1 MTKKLFFLLP
11 ILLTA
16 FSISAQTR
24 TDKLLKNLHDNE
36 SKYIFVIAHRG
47 DWRNAPEN
55 SLQSIEK
62 AIAMKVDMIELDI
75 QPTKDGNFICMHDE
89 TLDRTSTGKGPIKD
103 YTTEELKKFVLR
115 SGNGIKTRQPIPT
128 LKEALNVCK
137 GRILVNIDK
146 GGTYIK
152 EIMPIIQECG
162 MEKQVIIKGYYPVE
176 KVKKEYGSN
185 ESMLYMPIVN
195 LWDKEAVATI
205 QTFIKNFTP
214 IAYEL
219 CFKDDANPNLK
230 IIDEIAKS
238 GSRVWMNTLWDSLCG
253 GHDDENALLESKDK
267 HWGWMLK
274 HKATYSLFG
283 GKRIERFGMIF
294 SISHSKHL
302 IKEVVGFL
310 FSGTT

>member
-1 MTKKLFFLLP
+1 MTKKLFSLLL

-24 TDKLLKNLHDNE
+24 TDKLLKNLHDNK

-47 DWRNAPEN
+47 DWRNAPES

-62 AIAMKVDMIELDI
+62 AIAMKVDMVELDI

-89 TLDRTSTGKGPIKD
+89 TLDRTSTGKGEIKN

-115 SGNGIKTRQPIPT
+115 SGNGIKTRQPIST
-128 LKEALNVCK
+128 LKEVLNVCK
-137 GRILVNIDK
+137 DRILVNIDK

-152 EIMPIIQECG
+152 EIMPIIKECG

-185 ESMLYMPIVN
+185 ESILYMPIVN

-205 QTFIKNFTP
+205 QTFIKDFTP

-219 CFKDDANPNLK
+219 CFKDDTTPSLR
-230 IIDEIAKS
+230 IIDEIIKS
-238 GSRVWMNTLWDSLCG
+238 GSRIWMNTLWDSLCG
-253 GHDDENALLESKDK
+253 GHDDENALLEGKDR

-274 HKATYSLFG
+274 HKAT
-283 GKRIERFGMIF
+283 MIQTDRPQE
-294 SISHSKHL
+294 L
-302 IKEVVGFL
+302 IHYLEEKGL
-310 FSGTT
+310 RNLQ

>member
-238 GSRVWMNTLWDSLCG
+238 GSRIWMNTLWDSLCG

-274 HKATYSLFG
+274 YKAT
-283 GKRIERFGMIF
+283 MIQTDRPQE
-294 SISHSKHL
+294 L
-302 IKEVVGFL
+302 IHYLEEKGLRDLE
-310 FSGTT
+310 

>member
-1 MTKKLFFLLP
+1 MTKKLFSLLL
-11 ILLTA
+11 ILLTT

-24 TDKLLKNLHDNE
+24 TDKLLKNLHDNK

-62 AIAMKVDMIELDI
+62 AIAMKVDMVELDI

-89 TLDRTSTGKGPIKD
+89 TLDRTSTGKGEIKN

-115 SGNGIKTRQPIPT
+115 SGNGIKTRQPIST
-128 LKEALNVCK
+128 LKEVLNVCK
-137 GRILVNIDK
+137 DRILVNIDK

-152 EIMPIIQECG
+152 EIMPIIKECG

-185 ESMLYMPIVN
+185 ESILYMPIVN

-205 QTFIKNFTP
+205 QTFIKDFTP

-219 CFKDDANPNLK
+219 CFKDDTTPSLR
-230 IIDEIAKS
+230 IIDEIIKS
-238 GSRVWMNTLWDSLCG
+238 GSRIWMNTLWDSLCG
-253 GHDDENALLESKDK
+253 GHDDENALLEGKDR

-274 HKATYSLFG
+274 HKAT
-283 GKRIERFGMIF
+283 MIQTDRPQE
-294 SISHSKHL
+294 L
-302 IKEVVGFL
+302 IHYLEEKGL
-310 FSGTT
+310 RNLQ

>member
-1 MTKKLFFLLP
+1 
-11 ILLTA
+11 
-16 FSISAQTR
+16 
-24 TDKLLKNLHDNE
+24 
-36 SKYIFVIAHRG
+36 
-47 DWRNAPEN
+47 
-55 SLQSIEK
+55 
-62 AIAMKVDMIELDI
+62 
-75 QPTKDGNFICMHDE
+75 
-89 TLDRTSTGKGPIKD
+89 
-103 YTTEELKKFVLR
+103 
-115 SGNGIKTRQPIPT
+115 
-128 LKEALNVCK
+128 
-137 GRILVNIDK
+137 
-146 GGTYIK
+146 
-152 EIMPIIQECG
+152 

-238 GSRVWMNTLWDSLCG
+238 GSRIWMNTLWDSLCG

-274 HKATYSLFG
+274 HKAT
-283 GKRIERFGMIF
+283 MIQTDRPQE
-294 SISHSKHL
+294 L
-302 IKEVVGFL
+302 IHYLEKKGLRDLE
-310 FSGTT
+310 

>member
-1 MTKKLFFLLP
+1 MTKKLFSLLL

-24 TDKLLKNLHDNE
+24 TDKLLKNLHDNK

-62 AIAMKVDMIELDI
+62 AITMKVDMVELDI

-89 TLDRTSTGKGPIKD
+89 TLDRTSTGKGEIKN

-115 SGNGIKTRQPIPT
+115 SGNGIKTRQPIST
-128 LKEALNVCK
+128 LKEVLNVCK
-137 GRILVNIDK
+137 DRILVNIDK

-152 EIMPIIQECG
+152 EIMPIIKECG

-185 ESMLYMPIVN
+185 ESILYMPIVN

-205 QTFIKNFTP
+205 QTFIKDFTP

-219 CFKDDANPNLK
+219 CFKDDTTPSLR
-230 IIDEIAKS
+230 IIDEIIKS
-238 GSRVWMNTLWDSLCG
+238 GSRIWMNTLWDSLCG
-253 GHDDENALLESKDK
+253 GHDDENALLEGKDR

-274 HKATYSLFG
+274 HKAT
-283 GKRIERFGMIF
+283 MIQTDRPQE
-294 SISHSKHL
+294 L
-302 IKEVVGFL
+302 IHYLEEKGL
-310 FSGTT
+310 RNLQ

>member
-274 HKATYSLFG
+274 HKAT
-283 GKRIERFGMIF
+283 MIQTDRPQV
-294 SISHSKHL
+294 L
-302 IKEVVGFL
+302 IHYLEEKGLRDLE
-310 FSGTT
+310 

>member
-1 MTKKLFFLLP
+1 MTKKLFSLLL

-24 TDKLLKNLHDNE
+24 TDKLLKNLHDNK

-62 AIAMKVDMIELDI
+62 AIAMKVDMVELDI

-89 TLDRTSTGKGPIKD
+89 TLDRTSTGKGTIKN

-115 SGNGIKTRQPIPT
+115 SGNGIKTRQPIPI
-128 LKEALNVCK
+128 LKEVLNVCK
-137 GRILVNIDK
+137 DRILVNIDK

-152 EIMPIIQECG
+152 EIMPIIKECG

-185 ESMLYMPIVN
+185 ESILYMPIVN

-205 QTFIKNFTP
+205 QTFIKDFTP

-219 CFKDDANPNLK
+219 CFKDDTTPSLR
-230 IIDEIAKS
+230 IIDEIIKS
-238 GSRVWMNTLWDSLCG
+238 GSRIWMNTLWDSLCG
-253 GHDDENALLESKDK
+253 GHDDENALLEGKDR

-274 HKATYSLFG
+274 HKAT
-283 GKRIERFGMIF
+283 MIQTDRPQE
-294 SISHSKHL
+294 L
-302 IKEVVGFL
+302 IHYLEEKGL
-310 FSGTT
+310 RNLQ

>member
-115 SGNGIKTRQPIPT
+115 SGNGSKNRQPIPT

-238 GSRVWMNTLWDSLCG
+238 GSRIWMNTLWDSLCG

-274 HKATYSLFG
+274 HKAT
-283 GKRIERFGMIF
+283 MIQTDRPQE
-294 SISHSKHL
+294 L
-302 IKEVVGFL
+302 IHYLEEKGLRDLE
-310 FSGTT
+310 

>member
-47 DWRNAPEN
+47 DWRNAPEI

-62 AIAMKVDMIELDI
+62 AIAMKVDMIDLDI

-274 HKATYSLFG
+274 HKATMIQTDRPQELIHYLEEKGLRDLEQSSL
-283 GKRIERFGMIF
+283 
-294 SISHSKHL
+294 
-302 IKEVVGFL
+302 
-310 FSGTT
+310 

>member
-238 GSRVWMNTLWDSLCG
+238 GSRIWMNTLWDSLCG

-274 HKATYSLFG
+274 HKAT
-283 GKRIERFGMIF
+283 MIQTDRPQE
-294 SISHSKHL
+294 L
-302 IKEVVGFL
+302 IH
-310 FSGTT
+310 

>member
-1 MTKKLFFLLP
+1 MTKKLFSLLL

-24 TDKLLKNLHDNE
+24 TDKLLKNLHDNK

-62 AIAMKVDMIELDI
+62 AIAMKVDMVELDI

-89 TLDRTSTGKGPIKD
+89 TLDRTSTGKGEIKN

-115 SGNGIKTRQPIPT
+115 SGNGIKTRQPIST
-128 LKEALNVCK
+128 LKEVLNVCK
-137 GRILVNIDK
+137 DRILVNIDK

-152 EIMPIIQECG
+152 EIMPIIKECG

-185 ESMLYMPIVN
+185 ESILYMPIVN

-205 QTFIKNFTP
+205 QTFIKDFTP

-219 CFKDDANPNLK
+219 CFKDDTTPSLR
-230 IIDEIAKS
+230 IIDEIIKS
-238 GSRVWMNTLWDSLCG
+238 GSRIWMNTLWDSLCG
-253 GHDDENALLESKDK
+253 GHDDENALLEGKDRQ
-267 HWGWMLK
+267 WGWMLK
-274 HKATYSLFG
+274 HKAT
-283 GKRIERFGMIF
+283 MIQTDRPQE
-294 SISHSKHL
+294 L
-302 IKEVVGFL
+302 IHYLEEKGL
-310 FSGTT
+310 RNLQ

>member
-1 MTKKLFFLLP
+1 MTKKLFSLLL

-24 TDKLLKNLHDNE
+24 TDKLLKNLHDNK

-62 AIAMKVDMIELDI
+62 AIAIKVDMVELDI

-89 TLDRTSTGKGPIKD
+89 TLDRTSTGKGEIKN

-115 SGNGIKTRQPIPT
+115 SGNGIKTRQPIST
-128 LKEALNVCK
+128 LKEVLNVCK
-137 GRILVNIDK
+137 DRILVNIDK

-152 EIMPIIQECG
+152 EIMPIIKECG

-185 ESMLYMPIVN
+185 ESILYMPIVN

-205 QTFIKNFTP
+205 QTFIKDFTP

-219 CFKDDANPNLK
+219 CFKDDTTPSLR
-230 IIDEIAKS
+230 IIDEIIKS
-238 GSRVWMNTLWDSLCG
+238 GSRIWMNTLWDSLCG
-253 GHDDENALLESKDK
+253 GHDDENALLEGKDR

-274 HKATYSLFG
+274 HKAT
-283 GKRIERFGMIF
+283 MIQTDRPQE
-294 SISHSKHL
+294 L
-302 IKEVVGFL
+302 IHYLEEKGL
-310 FSGTT
+310 RNLQ

>member
-1 MTKKLFFLLP
+1 MTKKLFSLLL

-24 TDKLLKNLHDNE
+24 TDKLLKNLHDNK

-62 AIAMKVDMIELDI
+62 AIAMKVDMVELDI

-89 TLDRTSTGKGPIKD
+89 TLDRTSTGKGTIKN

-128 LKEALNVCK
+128 LKEVLNVCK
-137 GRILVNIDK
+137 DRILVNIDK

-152 EIMPIIQECG
+152 EIMPIIKECG
-162 MEKQVIIKGYYPVE
+162 MEKQVIIKGRYPVE
-176 KVKKEYGSN
+176 KVQEEYGTN
-185 ESMLYMPIVN
+185 TSMLYMPIIH
-195 LWDKEAVATI
+195 LWKEEDIKATES
-205 QTFIKNFTP
+205 FIKDFTP

-219 CFKDDANPNLK
+219 CFKDEQTSNLK
-230 IIDEIAKS
+230 VIDKIVQS

-253 GHDDENALLESKDK
+253 GHDDENALLEGKDK
-267 HWGWMLK
+267 HWGWILE
-274 HKATYSLFG
+274 HKAT
-283 GKRIERFGMIF
+283 MIQTDRPQE
-294 SISHSKHL
+294 L
-302 IKEVVGFL
+302 IKYLEDKGL
-310 FSGTT
+310 RKL

>member
-274 HKATYSLFG
+274 HKAT
-283 GKRIERFGMIF
+283 MIQTDRPQE
-294 SISHSKHL
+294 L
-302 IKEVVGFL
+302 IH
-310 FSGTT
+310 

>member
-1 MTKKLFFLLP
+1 M
-11 ILLTA
+11 
-16 FSISAQTR
+16 
-24 TDKLLKNLHDNE
+24 LKNLHDNK

-62 AIAMKVDMIELDI
+62 AIAMKVDMVELDI

-89 TLDRTSTGKGPIKD
+89 TLDRTSTGKGEIKN

-115 SGNGIKTRQPIPT
+115 SGNGIKTRQPIST
-128 LKEALNVCK
+128 LKEVLNVCK
-137 GRILVNIDK
+137 DRILVNIDK

-152 EIMPIIQECG
+152 EIMPIIKECG

-185 ESMLYMPIVN
+185 ESILYMPIVN

-205 QTFIKNFTP
+205 QTFIKDFTP

-219 CFKDDANPNLK
+219 CFKDDTTPSLR
-230 IIDEIAKS
+230 IIDEIIKS
-238 GSRVWMNTLWDSLCG
+238 GSRIWMNTLWDSLCG
-253 GHDDENALLESKDK
+253 GHDDENALLEGKDR

-274 HKATYSLFG
+274 HKAT
-283 GKRIERFGMIF
+283 MIQTDRPQE
-294 SISHSKHL
+294 L
-302 IKEVVGFL
+302 IHYLEEKGL
-310 FSGTT
+310 RNLQ

>member
-1 MTKKLFFLLP
+1 MIRKIRLILV
-11 ILLTA
+11 ILLVSLNVA
-16 FSISAQTR
+16 SQTR
-24 TDKLLKNLHDNE
+24 SDKLLNNLHDKN

-55 SLQSIEK
+55 SIQCIEN
-62 AIAMKVDMIELDI
+62 AIEMGVDMVEIDI
-75 QPTKDGNFICMHDE
+75 QPTKDRNFICMHEE
-89 TLDRTSTGKGPIKD
+89 TLERTSTGVGAIKN
-103 YTTEELKKFVLR
+103 YTTEELKKLVLR
-115 SGNGIKTRQPIPT
+115 SGNGIKTRRQIPT
-128 LKEALNVCK
+128 LEEVLKVCK
-137 GRILVNIDK
+137 NRILVNIDK
-146 GGTYIK
+146 GEKYIK
-152 EIMPIIQECG
+152 EILPIIKKCD

-238 GSRVWMNTLWDSLCG
+238 GSRIWMNTLWDSLCG

-274 HKATYSLFG
+274 HKAT
-283 GKRIERFGMIF
+283 MIQTDRPQE
-294 SISHSKHL
+294 L
-302 IKEVVGFL
+302 IHYLEEKGLRDLE
-310 FSGTT
+310 

>member
-205 QTFIKNFTP
+205 QTFIKDFTP

-219 CFKDDANPNLK
+219 CFKDDTTPSLR
-230 IIDEIAKS
+230 IIDEIIKS
-238 GSRVWMNTLWDSLCG
+238 GSRIWMNTLWDSLCG

-274 HKATYSLFG
+274 HKAT
-283 GKRIERFGMIF
+283 MIQTDRPQE
-294 SISHSKHL
+294 L
-302 IKEVVGFL
+302 IHYLEEKGLRDLE
-310 FSGTT
+310 

>member
-230 IIDEIAKS
+230 IIDEITKS

-253 GHDDENALLESKDK
+253 GPDDENALLESKDK
-267 HWGWMLK
+267 PWGWMLK
-274 HKATYSLFG
+274 HKAT
-283 GKRIERFGMIF
+283 MIQTDRPQE
-294 SISHSKHL
+294 L
-302 IKEVVGFL
+302 IHYLAEKGLRDLE
-310 FSGTT
+310 

>member
-274 HKATYSLFG
+274 HKA
-283 GKRIERFGMIF
+283 IMI
-294 SISHSKHL
+294 
-302 IKEVVGFL
+302 
-310 FSGTT
+310 

>member
-1 MTKKLFFLLP
+1 MTKKLFSLLL

-24 TDKLLKNLHDNE
+24 TDKLLKNLHDNK

-62 AIAMKVDMIELDI
+62 AIAMKVDMVELDI

-89 TLDRTSTGKGPIKD
+89 TLDRTSTGKGEIKN

-115 SGNGIKTRQPIPT
+115 SGNGIKTRQPIST
-128 LKEALNVCK
+128 LKEVLNVCK
-137 GRILVNIDK
+137 DRILVNIDK
-146 GGTYIK
+146 GGTYIT
-152 EIMPIIQECG
+152 EIMPIIKEWG

-185 ESMLYMPIVN
+185 ESILYMPIVN

-205 QTFIKNFTP
+205 QTFIKDFTP

-219 CFKDDANPNLK
+219 CFKDDTTPSLR
-230 IIDEIAKS
+230 IIDEIIKS
-238 GSRVWMNTLWDSLCG
+238 GSRIWMNTLWDSLCG
-253 GHDDENALLESKDK
+253 GHDDENALLEGKDR

-274 HKATYSLFG
+274 HKAT
-283 GKRIERFGMIF
+283 MIQTDRPQE
-294 SISHSKHL
+294 L
-302 IKEVVGFL
+302 IHYLEEKGL
-310 FSGTT
+310 RNLQ

>member
-205 QTFIKNFTP
+205 QTFIKNFPP

-274 HKATYSLFG
+274 HKAT
-283 GKRIERFGMIF
+283 MIQTDRPQE
-294 SISHSKHL
+294 L
-302 IKEVVGFL
+302 IHYLEEKGLRDLE
-310 FSGTT
+310 

>member
-1 MTKKLFFLLP
+1 MTKKLFSLLL

-24 TDKLLKNLHDNE
+24 TDKLLKNLHDNK

-62 AIAMKVDMIELDI
+62 AIAMKVDMVELDI

-89 TLDRTSTGKGPIKD
+89 TLDRTSTGKGEIKN

-115 SGNGIKTRQPIPT
+115 SGNGIKTRQPIST
-128 LKEALNVCK
+128 LKEVLNVCK
-137 GRILVNIDK
+137 DRILVNIDK

-152 EIMPIIQECG
+152 EIMPIIKECG

-205 QTFIKNFTP
+205 QTFIKDFTP

-219 CFKDDANPNLK
+219 CFKDDTTPSLR
-230 IIDEIAKS
+230 IIDEIIKS
-238 GSRVWMNTLWDSLCG
+238 GSRIWMNTLWDSLCG
-253 GHDDENALLESKDK
+253 GHDDENALLEGKDR

-274 HKATYSLFG
+274 HKAT
-283 GKRIERFGMIF
+283 MIQTDRPQE
-294 SISHSKHL
+294 L
-302 IKEVVGFL
+302 IHYLEEKGL
-310 FSGTT
+310 RNLQ

>member
-1 MTKKLFFLLP
+1 MTKKLFSLLL

-16 FSISAQTR
+16 FSINAQTR
-24 TDKLLKNLHDNE
+24 TDKLLKNLHDNK

-62 AIAMKVDMIELDI
+62 AIAMKVDMVELDI

-89 TLDRTSTGKGPIKD
+89 TLDRTSTGKGTIKN

-115 SGNGIKTRQPIPT
+115 SGNGIKTRQPIST
-128 LKEALNVCK
+128 LKEVLNVCK
-137 GRILVNIDK
+137 DRILVNIDK

-152 EIMPIIQECG
+152 EIMPIIKECG

-185 ESMLYMPIVN
+185 ESILYMPIVN

-205 QTFIKNFTP
+205 QTFIKDFTP

-219 CFKDDANPNLK
+219 CFKDDTTPSLR
-230 IIDEIAKS
+230 IIDEIIKS
-238 GSRVWMNTLWDSLCG
+238 GSRIWMNTLWDSLCG
-253 GHDDENALLESKDK
+253 GHDDENALLEGKDR

-274 HKATYSLFG
+274 HKAT
-283 GKRIERFGMIF
+283 MIQTDRPQE
-294 SISHSKHL
+294 L
-302 IKEVVGFL
+302 IHYLEEKGL
-310 FSGTT
+310 RNLQ

>member
-1 MTKKLFFLLP
+1 MTKKLFSLLL

-24 TDKLLKNLHDNE
+24 TDKLLKNLHDNK

-62 AIAMKVDMIELDI
+62 AIAMKVDMVELDI

-89 TLDRTSTGKGPIKD
+89 TLDRTSTGKGEIKN

-115 SGNGIKTRQPIPT
+115 SGNGIKTRQPIST
-128 LKEALNVCK
+128 LKEVLNVCK
-137 GRILVNIDK
+137 DRILVNIDK

-152 EIMPIIQECG
+152 EIMPIIKECG

-176 KVKKEYGSN
+176 IVKKEYGSN
-185 ESMLYMPIVN
+185 DSILYMPIVN

-205 QTFIKNFTP
+205 QTFIKDFTP

-219 CFKDDANPNLK
+219 CFKDDTTPSLR
-230 IIDEIAKS
+230 IIDEIIKS
-238 GSRVWMNTLWDSLCG
+238 GSRIWMNTLWDSLCG
-253 GHDDENALLESKDK
+253 GHDDENALLEGKDR

-274 HKATYSLFG
+274 HKAT
-283 GKRIERFGMIF
+283 MIQTDRPQE
-294 SISHSKHL
+294 L
-302 IKEVVGFL
+302 IHYLEEKGL
-310 FSGTT
+310 RNLQ

>member
-1 MTKKLFFLLP
+1 MTKKLFSLLL

-24 TDKLLKNLHDNE
+24 TDKLLKNLHDNK

-62 AIAMKVDMIELDI
+62 AIAMKVDMVELDI

-89 TLDRTSTGKGPIKD
+89 TLDRTSTGKGTIKN

-128 LKEALNVCK
+128 LKEVLNVCK
-137 GRILVNIDK
+137 DRILVNIDK

-152 EIMPIIQECG
+152 EIMPIIKECG

-176 KVKKEYGSN
+176 KVKKNMVPMKVYFICLLLIYG
-185 ESMLYMPIVN
+185 
-195 LWDKEAVATI
+195 
-205 QTFIKNFTP
+205 IKKRLLP
-214 IAYEL
+214 YKL
-219 CFKDDANPNLK
+219 LSK
-230 IIDEIAKS
+230 I
-238 GSRVWMNTLWDSLCG
+238 SLQSLT
-253 GHDDENALLESKDK
+253 NYASK
-267 HWGWMLK
+267 
-274 HKATYSLFG
+274 
-283 GKRIERFGMIF
+283 MI
-294 SISHSKHL
+294 L
-302 IKEVVGFL
+302 PRA
-310 FSGTT
+310 

>member
-162 MEKQVIIKGYYPVE
+162 MEKQVIIKVYYPVE

-274 HKATYSLFG
+274 HKAT
-283 GKRIERFGMIF
+283 MIQTDRPQE
-294 SISHSKHL
+294 L
-302 IKEVVGFL
+302 IHYLEEKGLRDLE
-310 FSGTT
+310 

>member
-89 TLDRTSTGKGPIKD
+89 TNDRTSTGKGPIKD

-238 GSRVWMNTLWDSLCG
+238 GSRIWMNTLWDSLCG

-274 HKATYSLFG
+274 HKATMIQTDRPQELIHYLEEKGLRDLEQSSL
-283 GKRIERFGMIF
+283 
-294 SISHSKHL
+294 
-302 IKEVVGFL
+302 
-310 FSGTT
+310 

>member
-36 SKYIFVIAHRG
+36 SKYIFVIDHRG

-230 IIDEIAKS
+230 IIDEITKS

-274 HKATYSLFG
+274 HKAT
-283 GKRIERFGMIF
+283 MIQTDRPQE
-294 SISHSKHL
+294 L
-302 IKEVVGFL
+302 IHYLEEKGLRDLE
-310 FSGTT
+310 

>member
-75 QPTKDGNFICMHDE
+75 QPTKDGSFICMHDE

-152 EIMPIIQECG
+152 EIMPIIKECG

-176 KVKKEYGSN
+176 KVKKEYGSS
-185 ESMLYMPIVN
+185 ESILYMPIVN

-205 QTFIKNFTP
+205 QTFIKDFTP

-219 CFKDDANPNLK
+219 CFKDDTTPSLR
-230 IIDEIAKS
+230 IIDEIIKS
-238 GSRVWMNTLWDSLCG
+238 GSRIWMNTLWDSLCG

-274 HKATYSLFG
+274 HKATMIQTDRPQELIHYLEEKGLRDLEQSSL
-283 GKRIERFGMIF
+283 
-294 SISHSKHL
+294 
-302 IKEVVGFL
+302 
-310 FSGTT
+310 

>member
-115 SGNGIKTRQPIPT
+115 SGSGIKTRQPIPT

-238 GSRVWMNTLWDSLCG
+238 GSRIWMNTLWDSLCG

-274 HKATYSLFG
+274 HKATMIQTDRPQELIHYLEEKGLRDLEQSSL
-283 GKRIERFGMIF
+283 
-294 SISHSKHL
+294 
-302 IKEVVGFL
+302 
-310 FSGTT
+310 